1 MHRRKPSEHRRKSR
15 YRHLPEDPSSAS
27 CLDHLPEEPSS
38 ASCLDHLYSLA
49 ASLTAP
55 FARCYC
61 QASAESGSAPE
72 ARRAEEAKPSR
83 ARHKSAD
90 VDSLRILRVT
100 YYITRFMDGLLRRPP
115 ERSSSFAV
123 GDTNVGII
131 PSAWHLSAPKRTG
144 ALTCHAPLICIPS
157 PRFTAS

>member
-90 VDSLRILRVT
+90 VDLLRILRVT
-100 YYITRFMDGLLRRPP
+100 YYLTRFMDGLLSRPP
-115 ERSSSFAV
+115 EKISSFAV